1 MNDLVSIGRFSRL
14 SGLTID
20 ALRHYDELG
29 LLRPAAVDPETGYRR
44 YRPGQLEDARR
55 IGWLRS
61 LELSLGAIGAWMAPD
76 ATEAT
81 RAAILRRH
89 LISIEARATRLGRIS
104 HRLRMSID
112 STEVPMTT
120 PTAIG
125 LDAAAR
131 RQLAVDLFNH
141 VWTLL
146 EIPHRTADQDD
157 EMLHAAHASRYHWG
171 EVGNAANRAR
181 GEWQCSRV
189 YSVLG
194 RAEPA
199 IHHARRCLELCET
212 NLLRDWDLAAAWE
225 AIARAS
231 LVAGDGDALRRA
243 LREAR
248 VALEGIADAEDRR
261 LIESDLDQLG
271 TVGES

>member
-1 MNDLVSIGRFSRL
+1 MNDLVSIGRFSRM

-29 LLRPAAVDPETGYRR
+29 LLRPAAVDPDTGYRR
-44 YRPGQLEDARR
+44 YRPDQLEDARQ

-61 LELSLGAIGAWMAPD
+61 LELSLGSIAAWMAPE
-76 ATEAT
+76 ATEAS
-81 RAAILRRH
+81 RSAILRRH
-89 LISIEARATRLGRIS
+89 LVSVEARATRLGRIS

-112 STEVPMTT
+112 STEVPMPT

-146 EIPHRTADQDD
+146 ETSDRTIDQDD

-171 EVGNAANRAR
+171 EVGDAANRAR

-199 IHHARRCLELCET
+199 IHHARRCLELCAT
-212 NLLRDWDLAAAWE
+212 NGLRDWDLAAAWE
-225 AIARAS
+225 GMARAS
-231 LVAGDGDALRRA
+231 LVAGDRDGLAQA
-243 LREAR
+243 MREAR
-248 VALEGIADAEDRR
+248 VALAGIADAEDRR

-271 TVGES
+271 PIGEG

>member
-1 MNDLVSIGRFSRL
+1 MNDLVSIGRFSRM

-44 YRPGQLEDARR
+44 YRPSQLEDARR

-61 LELSLGAIGAWMAPD
+61 LDLSLGGIAAWTAPD
-76 ATEAT
+76 ATDGA

-89 LISIEARATRLGRIS
+89 LAAVEARATRLGRIA
-104 HRLRMSID
+104 HRLRVSID

-125 LDAAAR
+125 LDAAAH
-131 RQLAVDLFNH
+131 RQLGIDLFNH

-146 EIPHRTADQDD
+146 EEPARTTAQDD

-171 EVGNAANRAR
+171 KVGDDARAR
-181 GEWQCSRV
+181 GEW
-189 YSVLG
+189 
-194 RAEPA
+194 
-199 IHHARRCLELCET
+199 HARGSTRSSDVPSRPPPRTTLPGLC
-212 NLLRDWDLAAAWE
+212 
-225 AIARAS
+225 S
-231 LVAGDGDALRRA
+231 MAG
-243 LREAR
+243 
-248 VALEGIADAEDRR
+248 
-261 LIESDLDQLG
+261 
-271 TVGES
+271 